1 MVLTINEC
9 SFIISTNRGDQ
20 MRKKDDEKEKSIK
33 EAVIKLILE
42 EGFHGTSISKIAKMA
57 GVSPATV
64 YIYFDNK
71 ENMLQNIYQE
81 YSEEIYDYISSR
93 VKLGMCG
100 KEILEML
107 IRSYYNYI
115 CENEEIFNFV
125 DQFSSC
131 RSLAC
136 GCSKAKGICNIND
149 LIIELKNKHIIKQY
163 NIENLVAFIFYPVK
177 AIAVDHYKSE
187 EEKKVLLL
195 EMIEI
200 IQNALLV

>member
-1 MVLTINEC
+1 
-9 SFIISTNRGDQ
+9 

-64 YIYFDNK
+64 YIYFENK

-93 VKLGMCG
+93 VKMGMCG

-163 NIENLVAFIFYPVK
+163 NIENLVALYFILLRQLQLIIINLRTKKMFY
-177 AIAVDHYKSE
+177 Y
-187 EEKKVLLL
+187 
-195 EMIEI
+195 
-200 IQNALLV
+200 